1 MDTLSII
8 SIKSKNDEKSD
19 KDGVNIKLRRDTM
32 LEKSDI
38 FEIKMAFFH
47 NDDPQEFCCS
57 YGTFK

>member
-47 NDDPQEFCCS
+47 NDDP
-57 YGTFK
+57 